1 MVGIPFPVC
10 SPVAR
15 FPFATR
21 HSWIQLLPPALGRC
35 EAHPNPVSRF
45 RLRVLLITNVH
56 YPVLQGAGERF
67 SPRPF
72 FPVLVCFDY

>member
-1 MVGIPFPVC
+1 MFGIPFPVC
-10 SPVAR
+10 SPVPR

-35 EAHPNPVSRF
+35 EAPVSRS
-45 RLRVLLITNVH
+45 RLHVLLITNVH

-67 SPRPF
+67 SSRPF
-72 FPVLVCFDY
+72 FVVSRLL